1 MKTLMHFMA
10 VAALL
15 LAACSSGES
24 EAVLTGDTGEDGDSG
39 FAPSGDAVP
48 EDVVE
53 DDAALITVVVE
64 LPSDQ
69 LLEGMVIVALEDI
82 SYADVSS
89 PELGRVELSVSELR
103 SQGNA
108 VDIFLPVPL
117 DGNVEVNAAVHIDID
132 MDGVISTGDWI
143 SPNIVRVSS
152 FTGLTVSVAVVEV

>member
-1 MKTLMHFMA
+1 MMHFMA

-24 EAVLTGDTGEDGDSG
+24 EAVPTDDAGEDGDAG
-39 FAPSGDAVP
+39 VAGDVIP
-48 EDVVE
+48 EDVAE
-53 DDAALITVVVE
+53 DDAVLITVMVE

-82 SYADVSS
+82 SYADVIS

-103 SQGNA
+103 SQGDA
-108 VDIFLPVPL
+108 VDIYLPVPL
-117 DGNVEVNAAVHIDID
+117 DGDVEVNAAVHIDVD

-143 SPNIVRVSS
+143 SPSIVRVSS
-152 FTGLTVSVAVVEV
+152 FTGLTVSVAIIEV